1 MRLDFLIGFIAEALA
16 ILILAKLARDLV
28 LKWRGYDVND
38 MVARKGSVGAATSQ
52 AGYLVGVLLGFLGAV
67 SAGGNTTSFL
77 GIAGHVALAGL
88 VAIALQLVADIVSD
102 KLIFRGLMSA
112 AGPAKAAASDAT
124 KEPIK
129 DGPKAGVEDVNIALA
144 VGKAAVSIATGLVLR
159 GAMSDPETGLLAR
172 VVWFA
177 AAQAVMVV
185 AALLYFRITPYDDLA
200 EIKRNNLAAG
210 FPIAGILL
218 AAGFVLETAVSG
230 KPTASAGESALQAGK
245 FLGVSLLLVYLIR
258 WITSLTMLPKVKLSK
273 AIVDDKNVAAGIQ
286 EGLSFLLAAFIVTFF
301 LG

>member
-16 ILILAKLARDLV
+16 ILILAKLTRDRV

-67 SAGGNTTSFL
+67 SAGGDTTSFL

-112 AGPAKAAASDAT
+112 AGPANAAAGQ
-124 KEPIK
+124 K

-159 GAMSDPETGLLAR
+159 GAMSDPEMGLLAR